1 MTFLNNSMNV
11 RSVMNQNSNEIDQY
25 LSFIH
30 PIGSI
35 YKSTSSANPST
46 LFPNTEWEQIQ
57 GKFLFSSDSS
67 HALGSTGGEY
77 EHVLTVDELPIHDHT
92 GGNHTHEVTLTPTV
106 SNSDMSHSHPS
117 ELIPGS
123 VSASYLRDTSHI
135 YDTATSRNTS
145 KAVSAR
151 FPLTQKD
158 TSPTDHSHT
167 ISDQEITT
175 DTFTG
180 NTGSA
185 GDSLAH
191 NNMPPYLSI
200 YMWKRTA

>member
-57 GKFLFSSDSS
+57 GKFLLSSDSS

-92 GGNHTHEVTLTPTV
+92 GGNHTHKVTLTPTV
-106 SNSDMSHSHPS
+106 SNSSMTHNHTMGGYADSITQSTYIEKTKNTRYAS
-117 ELIPGS
+117 S
-123 VSASYLRDTSHI
+123 VKIMYAS
-135 YDTATSRNTS
+135 
-145 KAVSAR
+145 
-151 FPLTQKD
+151 
-158 TSPTDHSHT
+158 SPESSVAAKT
-167 ISDQEITT
+167 
-175 DTFTG
+175 
-180 NTGSA
+180 
-185 GDSLAH
+185 
-191 NNMPPYLSI
+191 
-200 YMWKRTA
+200 

>member
-1 MTFLNNSMNV
+1 MTYLNNSMDV

-30 PIGSI
+30 PVGSI

-46 LFPNTEWEQIQ
+46 LFPNTEWEQIE
-57 GKFLFSSDSS
+57 GKFLLSSDSS
-67 HALGSTGGEY
+67 HALGSTGGEF
-77 EHVLTVDELPIHDHT
+77 EHVLTVDELPTHDHT
-92 GGNHTHEVTLTPTV
+92 VGNHTHKVTLTPTV

-117 ELIPGS
+117 ESIGYANTNVQTTRGLKTAATLL
-123 VSASYLRDTSHI
+123 VSSSIITTINLQ
-135 YDTATSRNTS
+135 
-145 KAVSAR
+145 
-151 FPLTQKD
+151 QKD
-158 TSPTDHSHT
+158 TSPTSHSHT

-185 GDSLAH
+185 GGGLAH